1 MDGGVVSMIIR
12 LRNGLLLDGSQSRQG
27 DIYLVD
33 GIIQNSVD
41 PGSKIYA
48 DYNVENCVIA
58 PGAIDLHTHIGGGK
72 INLARLLLP
81 ELVRHPSQL
90 SVEEHGIK
98 PLSAPVPTSWETG
111 LRYLQMGYT
120 TCLEPAVLPAN
131 ARMAHSEMSDIP
143 WLDTGGYLLLGNDRL
158 LLNWIAAGVPQSQ
171 ITAYVGWM
179 LKSHQCCGIKVV
191 NAGGI
196 DAFKFNARQLDVD
209 DTHPRLPITPRTV
222 LRVLSQAVE
231 ELRLTHPL
239 HVHCSNLGVP
249 GNIEST
255 LATLDAVEGRR
266 IHLTHAQYH
275 CYGKEGKH
283 GFSSEAYRLAE
294 YVNWNPQVSID
305 IGQVIFGQTVTLSAD
320 SMHQFDNRHHAKPKK
335 VIFQDLECQAGCGVV
350 PFRYRHEQFVHGL
363 QWTIGLE
370 LSLRILDP
378 SRVFLTTDH
387 PNGGPFTAYPHLIRL
402 LMDYDYRMS
411 IFDQLHPDVKET
423 SPLPSLKREYSL
435 QEIITMTRTG
445 PAKSLGLADRGS
457 LQPGTLGDVVVYEQ
471 DSNIEKMFTAPKMVF
486 RRGVLVCR
494 DGSPLKGCDKATVIA
509 DPETESTFE
518 SWIAPEW
525 REQYGYDIAM
535 VKISRDELLERGR
548 HVAFAKLRKS

>member
-1 MDGGVVSMIIR
+1 MITR
-12 LRNGLLLDGSQSRQG
+12 LRNGQLLDGTQSRQA
-27 DIYLVD
+27 DVYLVD
-33 GIIQNSVD
+33 GVLRDSVS
-41 PGSKIYA
+41 PGSKIDA

-81 ELVRHPSQL
+81 DLVRHPTQL
-90 SVEEHGIK
+90 AVEEHGIK

-120 TCLEPAVLPAN
+120 TCFEPAVLPAN

-158 LLNWIAAGVPQSQ
+158 LLNWIAKGVTQSQ

-179 LKSHQCCGIKVV
+179 LKAHQCCGIKVV

-231 ELRLTHPL
+231 ELGLTHPL

-266 IHLTHAQYH
+266 VHLTHAQYH
-275 CYGKEGKH
+275 CYGKVGKH

-320 SMHQFDNRHHAKPKK
+320 SMHQFENRNLAKPKK

-370 LSLRILDP
+370 LSLRILDA

-402 LMDYDYRMS
+402 LMDYDFRMS
-411 IFDQLHPDVKET
+411 IFDQLHPDVKEI
-423 SPLPSLKREYSL
+423 SPLPTLKREYSL
-435 QEIITMTRTG
+435 QEIMMMTRTG
-445 PAKSLGLADRGS
+445 PAKSLGLGDRGS
-457 LQPGTLGDVVVYEQ
+457 LKPGSLADVVVYEQ
-471 DSNIEKMFTAPKMVF
+471 DSNIETMLAKPKMVF
-486 RRGVLVCR
+486 RGGVLVCR
-494 DGSPLKGCDKATVIA
+494 DGEALQGCVKSTVVA
-509 DPETESTFE
+509 RPETDAHFE
-518 SWIAPEW
+518 SSMAAQW
-525 REQYGYDIAM
+525 REQYGYDLSMI
-535 VKISRDELLERGR
+535 KISNDELHERGR
-548 HVAFAKLRKS
+548 YVTFAKLKNN

>member
-1 MDGGVVSMIIR
+1 MIIR
-12 LRNGLLLDGSQSRQG
+12 LRNGLLLDGSQSKKG

-33 GIIQNSVD
+33 GFLQNAVE
-41 PGSKIYA
+41 PGTKLDA
-48 DYNVENCVIA
+48 DYDVANCVIA

-81 ELVRHPSQL
+81 ELVKHPIHL
-90 SVEEHGIK
+90 SVEQHGISPASFK

-131 ARMAHSEMSDIP
+131 ARMAHSEMSDVP

-158 LLNWIAAGVPQSQ
+158 LLNWIATGVPQSQ
-171 ITAYVGWM
+171 ITTYVGWM
-179 LKSHQCCGIKVV
+179 LKAHQCCGIKVV

-196 DAFKFNARQLDVD
+196 DAFKYNVRQLDVD

-222 LRVLSQAVE
+222 LRVLAQAVE

-320 SMHQFDNRHHAKPKK
+320 SMHQFDNRNHAKPKK
-335 VIFQDLECQAGCGVV
+335 VIFSDLECQAGCGVV
-350 PFRYRHEQFVHGL
+350 PFRYRHDQFVHGL

-411 IFDQLHPDVKET
+411 IFDQLHPDVKEI

-445 PAKSLGLADRGS
+445 PARSLGLADRGS
-457 LQPGTLGDVVVYEQ
+457 LQPGMLGDVVVYEQ
-471 DSNIEKMFTAPKMVF
+471 DSNVETMFSTPKMVF
-486 RRGVLVCR
+486 RRGVLVSR
-494 DGSPLKGCDKATVIA
+494 DGKALKGSDKATVVA
-509 DPETESTFE
+509 DPEIDSGFE
-518 SWIAPEW
+518 SWISPYW
-525 REQYGYDIAM
+525 REQYGYDIDLI
-535 VKISRDELLERGR
+535 KISRDELLERGR
-548 HVAFAKLRKS
+548 HVMLANLRPT